1 MTTYNSK
8 YILDNRSGKKKL
20 RCPSCGHSK
29 TLTLYIDS
37 ETQDYL
43 DEAVGIC
50 DRINNCNYHFKPKDY
65 FIANPSKLSM
75 RNSIVPFKNCPVEK
89 PTSFIDHLSLSESM
103 EMPKSKNHFCNY
115 LIKIFSVEYADILF
129 ERYRIGS
136 SDKWPGA
143 CVFWQIDIEQKI
155 RTGKIMLYNPFNG
168 KRIKEPF
175 SHIAWMHKEIKQE
188 KEFHLKQCL
197 FGEHILKYEPGIPV
211 AIVESEKTAV
221 ICYALFPEYIWLAT
235 GSAQGLNTEKCKV
248 LKGRK
253 VILFP
258 DLGEGYRIWSEKVKS
273 IRAELSLN
281 IWVSDL
287 IEKRTEEEVDKTKGF
302 DLVDFILRK

>member
-1 MTTYNSK
+1 MTTYYSK
-8 YILDNRSGKKKL
+8 YILDNRSGKKKF

-29 TLTLYIDS
+29 TLTLYIDRI
-37 ETQDYL
+37 THDYL
-43 DEAVGIC
+43 DEAIGIC
-50 DRINNCNYHFKPKDY
+50 DRINNCNYHLSPKDY
-65 FIANPSKLSM
+65 FITNPSKLSM
-75 RNSIVPFKNCPVEK
+75 RNSIVPLKYCPIEK
-89 PTSFIDHLSLSESM
+89 PTSYINNSLLAESM
-103 EMPKSKNHFCNY
+103 DMPKFKNHFYNY
-115 LIKIFSVEYADILF
+115 LAKIFSIEYADILF

-136 SDKWPGA
+136 SNKWPGA

-168 KRIKEPF
+168 KRIKEPY
-175 SHIAWMHKEIKQE
+175 SHIAWMHKELKQE
-188 KEFHLKQCL
+188 REFNLKQCF

-211 AIVESEKTAV
+211 AIVESEKTAI

-235 GSAQGLNTEKCKV
+235 GSAGGLNTEKCKV
-248 LKGRK
+248 LKGRN

-258 DLGEGYRIWSEKVKS
+258 DLGAAYKMWSEKVKI

-287 IEKRTEEEVDKTKGF
+287 IEKRTEEEIDRYKGF